1 MGTGVNGVS
10 GQAVQQRVELERGRE
25 LENATTPELR
35 ERGNIALMMEV
46 GVMKWKNVIVDTVA
60 QLIKV
65 KLESSK
71 SIIWAWNKV

>member
-1 MGTGVNGVS
+1 MGTGVNGAS
-10 GQAVQQRVELERGRE
+10 GQAVRQRVELEYGRE

-46 GVMKWKNVIVDTVA
+46 GVMKWKNVIVDTVV

-65 KLESSK
+65 NLISS
-71 SIIWAWNKV
+71 

>member
-10 GQAVQQRVELERGRE
+10 GQAVQQRVELEHGRE

-46 GVMKWKNVIVDTVA
+46 GVMKWKNVIVDTVV
-60 QLIKV
+60 QLI
-65 KLESSK
+65 
-71 SIIWAWNKV
+71 

>member
-1 MGTGVNGVS
+1 MNGVS
-10 GQAVQQRVELERGRE
+10 GQAVQQHVALELGRE
-25 LENATTPELR
+25 LENVTTPELR
-35 ERGNIALMMEV
+35 ERGNIALTMEA

-71 SIIWAWNKV
+71 SII

>member
-1 MGTGVNGVS
+1 MGIGVNGVS

-46 GVMKWKNVIVDTVA
+46 SAMKWKNVIVDTVA
-60 QLIKV
+60 QLIQV
-65 KLESSK
+65 YLQFS
-71 SIIWAWNKV
+71 